1 MSLQYIRK
9 QTCKIINLPIFVSM
23 CGKTGLDYVLN
34 VFMYTV
40 VSIREQ
46 AWKRFSNLFIY
57 PIVLKNY
64 K

>member
-1 MSLQYIRK
+1 MWLLYIRK

-46 AWKRFSNLFIY
+46 A
-57 PIVLKNY
+57 
-64 K
+64 

>member
-1 MSLQYIRK
+1 MSLLYIRK

-40 VSIREQ
+40 EQ

>member
-1 MSLQYIRK
+1 MSLLYIRK

-46 AWKRFSNLFIY
+46 ALKRFSNLFIY

>member
-1 MSLQYIRK
+1 MSLLYIRK

-34 VFMYTV
+34 VLNMYTV

-46 AWKRFSNLFIY
+46 A
-57 PIVLKNY
+57 
-64 K
+64 